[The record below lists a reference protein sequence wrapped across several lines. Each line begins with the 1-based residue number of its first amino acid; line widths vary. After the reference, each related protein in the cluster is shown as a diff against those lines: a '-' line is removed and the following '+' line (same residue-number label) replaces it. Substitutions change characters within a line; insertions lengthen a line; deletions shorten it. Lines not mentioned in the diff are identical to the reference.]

1 MLTSCRLNVATF
13 AFFNS
18 LDRHG
23 LLNGLPE
30 GTCCR
35 PRLVRGNLVTGIRA
49 SANLLQ
55 RSFEEYAAMF
65 SEGVLRMVQLQQ
77 HEVI

>member
-49 SANLLQ
+49 SASLLKSTPQ
-55 RSFEEYAAMF
+55 GSRKGYSAWSSFSNAK
-65 SEGVLRMVQLQQ
+65 
-77 HEVI
+77 